1 MDRSANFKFPLTHTI
16 CPLTVSLT
24 CLLLALATESASGSL
39 EYHREHILNGELWR
53 LITAHLVHLGWG
65 HLTMNLLGLWMVWG
79 LLLNNLPAQRCGLIL
94 LLITLITSTAL
105 WFFSPQLVW
114 YRGLSGALHGL
125 LIWGLLK
132 QMKQEPLLSVSL
144 LIAVVGKIAWE
155 QWQGPL
161 PGSESMADGPVVVA
175 SHLYGALSGMLVW
188 LIGSIRFP
196 SNRKTSD

>member
-1 MDRSANFKFPLTHTI
+1 MDRSANFKFPFTHTI
-16 CPLTVSLT
+16 CPLTVTLI
-24 CLLLALATESASGSL
+24 CLLLSLATESASGWL
-39 EYHREHILNGELWR
+39 EYHRGHIVNGELWR

-65 HLTMNLLGLWMVWG
+65 HLTMNLLGLWMIWA
-79 LLLNNLPAQRCGLIL
+79 LLLNNLPSQRCSLIL
-94 LLITLITSTAL
+94 LLLTIITSTAL

-114 YRGLSGALHGL
+114 YRGLSGVLHGL

-144 LIAVVGKIAWE
+144 LIAVLGKIAWE

-161 PGSESMADGPVVVA
+161 PGSESMANGPVVVA

-188 LIGSIRFP
+188 LIGNIRFP
-196 SNRKTSD
+196 SNRKTRD

>member
-1 MDRSANFKFPLTHTI
+1 MDRSASFKFPLTHAI
-16 CPLTVSLT
+16 CPLTVSLI
-24 CLLLALATESASGSL
+24 CLLLSLATESASGWL
-39 EYHREHILNGELWR
+39 EYHREPIANGELWR

-79 LLLNNLPAQRCGLIL
+79 LLLNTLPSQRCGLIL

-144 LIAVVGKIAWE
+144 LIAVVGKITWE

-161 PGSESMADGPVVVA
+161 PGSESMANGPVVVA

-188 LIGSIRFP
+188 LIGSMRFP
-196 SNRKTSD
+196 SRRKTSD

>member
-1 MDRSANFKFPLTHTI
+1 
-16 CPLTVSLT
+16 
-24 CLLLALATESASGSL
+24 
-39 EYHREHILNGELWR
+39 LWR

-144 LIAVVGKIAWE
+144 LIAVLVKIAWE